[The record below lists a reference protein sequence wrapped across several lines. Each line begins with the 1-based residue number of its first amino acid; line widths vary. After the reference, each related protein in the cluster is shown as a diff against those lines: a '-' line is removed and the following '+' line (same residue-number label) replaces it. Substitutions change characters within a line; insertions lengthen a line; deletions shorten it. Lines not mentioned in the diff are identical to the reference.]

1 MCQVSMEA
9 IVLQL
14 KKKTKKKL
22 LLVYKELSKETASS

>member
-14 KKKTKKKL
+14 KKKTKKKTVTGL
-22 LLVYKELSKETASS
+22 QRVK